1 MHWVLLELER
11 PLKHKNREKLVAN
24 LITLSRL
31 ILLSIVIAFMYTL
44 PPAWQFVSLVLLIMV
59 FVSDGLDGYV
69 ARKRGESS
77 QFGAVF
83 DIAADRIVEL
93 AMWIVFVDLQLVAFW
108 VPLVFIVRGGIVDAI
123 RSTQATEHHQS
134 PFSMITSDLG
144 KILVSGKFMR
154 IFYAVIKAVAFC
166 WLLLVYAIPE
176 ALPSLWSNWS
186 GAFLAAADVFVL
198 SSVFLCLLRGAP
210 VIIEYVYS
218 ERHTILNF
226 RPFS

>member
-1 MHWVLLELER
+1 M
-11 PLKHKNREKLVAN
+11 AN

-31 ILLSIVIAFMYTL
+31 LLLALVIALLYLL
-44 PPAWQFVSLVLLIMV
+44 PPAWQFLSLVVLIVV
-59 FVSDGLDGYV
+59 FVTDGLDGYV
-69 ARKRGESS
+69 ARKRDECS

-123 RSTQATEHHQS
+123 RSTQASQHHQS

-144 KILVSGKFMR
+144 KTLVSGKFMR
-154 IFYAVIKAVAFC
+154 IFYAVIKAVTFC
-166 WLLLVYAIPE
+166 WLLLVYAIPD
-176 ALPSLWSNWS
+176 AFPTIWSQWS
-186 GAFLAAADVFVL
+186 GVFLAAADVFIL

-210 VIIEYVYS
+210 VVIEYVYN
-218 ERHTILNF
+218 ERDTILKF